1 MLGLKQQREEAS
13 LLARDLEN
21 AQRIYDSVLQ
31 RYGQSR
37 MEAQST
43 QTDIA
48 VLNPAVAP
56 TASSKP
62 RVFLNILLSLF
73 LGTLLGVGIGFLV
86 ELLDRRVRSGQ
97 DISGGLEI
105 PVLAEVTKK
114 GRRLEALRRVF
125 RRNQPAM
132 A

>member
-1 MLGLKQQREEAS
+1 
-13 LLARDLEN
+13 
-21 AQRIYDSVLQ
+21 
-31 RYGQSR
+31 

-56 TASSKP
+56 TDPSKP
-62 RVFLNILLSLF
+62 RVFMNILLSVF
-73 LGTLLGVGIGFLV
+73 LGGLLGVGAGFLV
-86 ELLDRRVRSGQ
+86 ELLDRRVRSGR
-97 DISGGLEI
+97 DIAAVLGI

-114 GRRLEALRRVF
+114 GRRLEGLRRLF
-125 RRNQPAM
+125 RSNRPAM